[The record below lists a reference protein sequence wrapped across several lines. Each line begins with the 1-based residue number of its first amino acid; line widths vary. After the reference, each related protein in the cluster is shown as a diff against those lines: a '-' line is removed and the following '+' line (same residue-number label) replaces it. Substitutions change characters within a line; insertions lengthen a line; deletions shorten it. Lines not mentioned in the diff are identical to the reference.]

1 MRSILYTFMLA
12 LLLGCE
18 SDTTLSPSDSPES
31 IFDANVEPTT
41 SGSWYRPPIDVSW
54 QWQLTNSVN
63 TSYDVQI
70 YDIDLFDSDI
80 SLIKSL
86 QDDGKKVI
94 CYFSAGSY
102 EEWREDAAD
111 FSSSLLGNTLD
122 GWEDERWLDIS
133 NEDIVPLMRAR
144 LDLAVQKGCDGVEPD
159 NLDGYINNCGFAL
172 SADNQLAYN
181 KFIANEARSRG
192 LSVALKND
200 VEQAM
205 ELEPYFDFTINEQCH
220 VYEECEMLQPFTD
233 ANKPILNAEYKQ
245 KYVDNTENARDEMCQ
260 NSINLQLRTLILPLN
275 LDDSFRISCD

>member
-1 MRSILYTFMLA
+1 MRSILYTFILA

-31 IFDANVEPTT
+31 ILDANVKPITN
-41 SGSWYRPPIDVSW
+41 GSWYKPPIDVSW
-54 QWQLTNSVN
+54 QWQLTNNVN

-94 CYFSAGSY
+94 CYFSAGSF
-102 EEWREDAAD
+102 EEWREDAAN
-111 FSSSLLGNTLD
+111 FSASLLGNTLD

-159 NLDGYINNCGFAL
+159 NLDGYTNNCGFEL

-200 VEQAM
+200 VEQAI

-220 VYEECEMLQPFTD
+220 VYEECDMLQPFTD

-245 KYVDNTENARDEMCQ
+245 EYIDNTENARDEMCQ
-260 NSINLQLRTLILPLN
+260 NSINLQLRTLVLPLN